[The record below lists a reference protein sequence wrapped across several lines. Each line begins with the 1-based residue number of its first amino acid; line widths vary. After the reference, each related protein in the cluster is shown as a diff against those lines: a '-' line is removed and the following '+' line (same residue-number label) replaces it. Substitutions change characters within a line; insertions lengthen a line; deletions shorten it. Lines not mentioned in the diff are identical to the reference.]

1 MSNILSGVPALS
13 SVNQLIID
21 GHSFT
26 FEEFSEGN
34 EIYIFING
42 WCSIR
47 YFWTPYFNDF
57 SPLGKC
63 ITLDVLGH
71 FPSIAGSNF
80 NELGF
85 EDYIH
90 IQAKAIQALAE
101 NKKVNLIGHSTG
113 GMFALAIGA
122 LYPNLIKK
130 VVSITPAV
138 YGPLIGILHFAKVM
152 TDLKLDVSLE
162 LFFTFIKNFPS
173 LFHKWFEEAAY
184 NGNEFVNREDVREFI
199 LNYHSHFIKLDPY
212 IMGRYLQV
220 LHNSDLRPLMIDSN
234 LEALVIG
241 ASHDP
246 IVPVTQ
252 HREVSSLLKNG
263 KYYEVIPSGH
273 IPTLEKR
280 EETIGVILNFLKL

>member
-1 MSNILSGVPALS
+1 MSNIISGVPALS
-13 SVNQLIID
+13 SINQIIID
-21 GHSFT
+21 GHSFS
-26 FEEFSEGN
+26 FEEFSDGS

-42 WCSIR
+42 WCSVR
-47 YFWTPYFNDF
+47 YFWTPYFSDF

-80 NELGF
+80 DLLSAD
-85 EDYIH
+85 DYFH
-90 IQAKAIQALAE
+90 IQAKAIESLAE
-101 NKKVNLIGHSTG
+101 NRKVNLIGHSTG

-122 LYPNLIKK
+122 LYPDLVKK
-130 VVSITPAV
+130 VVAITPAV
-138 YGPLIGILHFAKVM
+138 HGPVIGILHFAKVM
-152 TDLKLDVSLE
+152 TDLKLNVSLD

-173 LFHKWFEEAAY
+173 VFHKWFEEAVY
-184 NGNEFVNREDVREFI
+184 DGKEFVNREDVKEFI

-212 IMGRYLQV
+212 IMGRYLQI
-220 LHNSDLRPLMIDSN
+220 LHNADIRPLMKDSN

-263 KYYEVIPSGH
+263 KYYEVSNSGH
-273 IPTLEKR
+273 IPSLERRDETLS
-280 EETIGVILNFLKL
+280 VILDYLKK